1 MINLIASLKEKYTV
15 DNQSRN
21 HQWYSDEP
29 IDEGGADVG
38 PRPTELLL
46 SAIASCKLITIKM
59 YADRKGWIL
68 NDVKIDL
75 TLDKVERMNIITQ
88 KLNVD
93 ADLNEL
99 QIKRIH
105 SISSRCPVALM
116 MGDNVEFKYI
126 E

>member
-1 MINLIASLKEKYTV
+1 MVNLKASLKDKYTV
-15 DNQSRN
+15 DNQARE

-29 IDEGGADVG
+29 LDEGGSDLGA
-38 PRPTELLL
+38 RPTELLL
-46 SAIASCKLITIKM
+46 SAIASCKLMTIRM
-59 YADRKGWIL
+59 YADRKEWEL
-68 NDVKIDL
+68 DDVKIDL
-75 TLDKVERMNIITQ
+75 TLEKADRMNVITQ
-88 KLNVD
+88 KLEID

-105 SISSRCPVALM
+105 SISSRCPIALM

>member
-105 SISSRCPVALM
+105 SISYRCPVALM

>member
-1 MINLIASLKEKYTV
+1 MVNLIASLKDKYTV
-15 DNQSRN
+15 DNHARG

-29 IDEGGADVG
+29 LDEGGADVG
-38 PRPTELLL
+38 ARPTELLL

-59 YADRKGWIL
+59 YADRKEWEL

-75 TLDKVERMNIITQ
+75 TLEKVERMNIITQ
-88 KLNVD
+88 KLEID

>member
-88 KLNVD
+88 KLDVD

>member
-68 NDVKIDL
+68 DDVKIDL